1 MNESEKAT
9 PEFKAAFEKFMET
22 KENTRTNTEA
32 TKALLV
38 EVEKAA

>member
-9 PEFKAAFEKFMET
+9 PEFKVAFEKFMET

-38 EVEKAA
+38 EVEKSR